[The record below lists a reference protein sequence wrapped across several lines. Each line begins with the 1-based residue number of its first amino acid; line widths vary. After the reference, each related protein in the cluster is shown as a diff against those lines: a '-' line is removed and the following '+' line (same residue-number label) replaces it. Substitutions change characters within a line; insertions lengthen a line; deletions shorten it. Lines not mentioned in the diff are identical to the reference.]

1 MKRNLSR
8 YGLAGATAAL
18 AAFITFGPARA
29 QEPTCYPSYITLSGT
44 CPDSCGRGPDCPC
57 KTCVEVINQT

>member
-18 AAFITFGPARA
+18 AAFITFAPARA
-29 QEPTCYPSYITLSGT
+29 QETKCYPSYMLLSGA
-44 CPDSCGRGPDCPC
+44 CPDSCGRGDDCPC
-57 KTCVEVINQT
+57 LTCETIIQT